1 MVSIKKKS
9 IICTKIRGMNIKLES
24 IHGALN
30 YKGTNE
36 RGQSIQFSGNKES
49 VSPMETVL
57 MAAAACSS
65 IDVEIFLD
73 KMRQPFDRIEV
84 EVIGNRVDAVP
95 SIFSDIHLHYKIY
108 GDVKPT
114 KAKKAVE
121 MSMEKYCSVSIML
134 SSSVKMTHSHE
145 VINN

>member
-1 MVSIKKKS
+1 
-9 IICTKIRGMNIKLES
+9 MNIKLES